1 MIENVSYALQKCVK
15 MKIAADLN
23 FAKKLN
29 SYAESINAA
38 NSIKNAVMMKR
49 NPDFYNNLQTM
60 TALSKTSTP

>member
-1 MIENVSYALQKCVK
+1 

-60 TALSKTSTP
+60 TALSKTATP